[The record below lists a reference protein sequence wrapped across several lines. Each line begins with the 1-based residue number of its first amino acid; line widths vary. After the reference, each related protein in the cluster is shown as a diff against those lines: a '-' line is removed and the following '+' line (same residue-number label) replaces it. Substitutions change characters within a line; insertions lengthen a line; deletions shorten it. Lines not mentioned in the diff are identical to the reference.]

1 MTAAVAC
8 VGESDVRQ
16 QLERV
21 RCVRA
26 RERTVVQL
34 LHTRDSCEKEQNRGG
49 LWDYRILLSISVSAG
64 LRELTNYL
72 YQRTGVPHTLF
83 ISLAAPPHTAH
94 VQGCVSSARALFAC
108 WPSWSL
114 LPWLLHILAPTLR
127 PAPTTRYTSCL
138 FLCLGLN
145 IYVASSIVSI
155 SMTCRTC
162 SATVARARK
171 TTRLPGMSTAPSS
184 TCTRDVCLLPTF
196 AQRLIV
202 SRDSTLMLA
211 QEHLWPDSRHQLQ
224 LPSSKW
230 CVPSPANGWV
240 WQWRCLQA
248 HVRRLPYVC
257 RSCVRACARPL
268 STSSLTVLCST
279 AGNVDGV
286 QITYPAGSGAPCPGN
301 TVRKSLLNI
310 KCDLSAGDGVIDNVT
325 ESSTPPCI
333 YTIR

>member
-127 PAPTTRYTSCL
+127 PAPTTRYASGL
-138 FLCLGLN
+138 SLALLLGLGL
-145 IYVASSIVSI
+145 VSI
-155 SMTCRTC
+155 FT
-162 SATVARARK
+162 
-171 TTRLPGMSTAPSS
+171 
-184 TCTRDVCLLPTF
+184 
-196 AQRLIV
+196 
-202 SRDSTLMLA
+202 
-211 QEHLWPDSRHQLQ
+211 SRHR
-224 LPSSKW
+224 S
-230 CVPSPANGWV
+230 
-240 WQWRCLQA
+240 
-248 HVRRLPYVC
+248 C
-257 RSCVRACARPL
+257 RSV
-268 STSSLTVLCST
+268 
-279 AGNVDGV
+279 
-286 QITYPAGSGAPCPGN
+286 
-301 TVRKSLLNI
+301 
-310 KCDLSAGDGVIDNVT
+310 
-325 ESSTPPCI
+325 
-333 YTIR
+333 